1 MSEQEVVEVVVKKP
15 ETRGRKPIN
24 TDGSLRKGRYI
35 RCTNCAQSFYYDYKN
50 KENKPTPRRR
60 PPQKKKKCLLDMVN
74 KLTIDDDEELIV
86 DDISPKD
93 EVCSKVEQDKID
105 ELMSASGLF

>member
-60 PPQKKKKCLLDMVN
+60 PPQKKKKCLLD
-74 KLTIDDDEELIV
+74 ELIV

-93 EVCSKVEQDKID
+93 EVCSKVEQDQID

>member
-1 MSEQEVVEVVVKKP
+1 MSEQEVVVKKP

-24 TDGSLRKGRYI
+24 VDGSLRKGRYI
-35 RCTNCAQSFYYDYKN
+35 RCTHCAQSFYYDYKS

-60 PPQKKKKCLLDMVN
+60 PPKKKCLLDE
-74 KLTIDDDEELIV
+74 LIIDDT
-86 DDISPKD
+86 SPT
-93 EVCSKVEQDKID
+93 EVCSKKEQDKID